1 MATQLLREGTLA
13 PDFELPDQTGAS
25 VKLSSFRGGRPV
37 VLYFY
42 PKDDT
47 PGCTTEACSFR
58 DDKAAFEALDAEVLG
73 VSFDSVVSH
82 QKFVRK
88 YGLNFRLLA
97 DEKKEVGKRYGV
109 VGTFFAKRV
118 TYLIDKEGRIAKV
131 FPKVSPAKHS
141 AEVQAAL
148 QALK

>member
-1 MATQLLREGTLA
+1 MATQLLPEGTLA

-25 VKLSSFRGGRPV
+25 VKLSSFRGKRPV

-47 PGCTTEACSFR
+47 PGCTTEACNFR
-58 DDKAAFEALDAEVLG
+58 DDRGAFEALDAEVLG
-73 VSFDSVVSH
+73 VSFDSVASH

-97 DEKKEVGKRYGV
+97 DEKKEVGRRYGV
-109 VGTFFAKRV
+109 AGSFFAKRV

-141 AEVQAAL
+141 AEVQAAIKT
-148 QALK
+148 LK